1 VAHFTRT
8 AAAER
13 DLSEIW
19 DYIAEDNESA
29 ADRTLREIDAR
40 CHLLG
45 QHPKM
50 GRDRSDIVPGIR
62 YFPSVFRGSPW
73 RKRSVLALPSREETK
88 RGHFAYIA
96 YPPALAQLPLGERIG
111 VSAW

>member
-1 VAHFTRT
+1 MANFTRT

-50 GRDRSDIVPGIR
+50 GRDRSDIGPGIR
-62 YFPSVFRGSPW
+62 SFPVGNYLIFY
-73 RKRSVLALPSREETK
+73 RET
-88 RGHFAYIA
+88 G
-96 YPPALAQLPLGERIG
+96 QLQIM
-111 VSAW
+111 